1 MLRYGERIK
10 QGQAERRGEAEEKG
24 GKVKRKNQS
33 GLGEVSRE

>member
-1 MLRYGERIK
+1 MGKGVK
-10 QGQAERRGEAEEKG
+10 QGQAEGRGEAEEKG

>member
-1 MLRYGERIK
+1 MGKGVK
-10 QGQAERRGEAEEKG
+10 QGQAERRAVAEEKG